1 MATGMS
7 KAKARRNS
15 KTKARA
21 SRAKLGLPAK
31 AGKRRPHNIM
41 HDKNGDY
48 TAAPFVARPRDDSPE
63 PKAYMMTH
71 EVKLGDRIPVPT
83 GHHRK
88 EGLAKIA
95 SMKRGAV
102 RVSGST
108 STTAP
113 RYISHD
119 LGLVRYF
126 CDRIVVRYLGAVKT
140 VMSDPFVFD
149 RMATHFVNGLVE
161 V

>member
-7 KAKARRNS
+7 KAKGRRNS

-48 TAAPFVARPRDDSPE
+48 VAAPFVARPKDTGPE

-71 EVKLGDRIPVPT
+71 EVKVGDRLPVPT
-83 GHHRK
+83 SHVRRD
-88 EGLAKIA
+88 GLAKIA
-95 SMKRGAV
+95 SMKRG
-102 RVSGST
+102 T
-108 STTAP
+108 KN
-113 RYISHD
+113 
-119 LGLVRYF
+119 L
-126 CDRIVVRYLGAVKT
+126 
-140 VMSDPFVFD
+140 SDPFIFD
-149 RMATHFVNGLVE
+149 RMATHFVNGLVD

>member
-48 TAAPFVARPRDDSPE
+48 VAAPFVARHKDIGPE

-71 EVKLGDRIPVPT
+71 EVKVGDRLPVPT
-83 GHHRK
+83 GHVRR

-95 SMKRGAV
+95 SMKR
-102 RVSGST
+102 SSK
-108 STTAP
+108 S
-113 RYISHD
+113 
-119 LGLVRYF
+119 L
-126 CDRIVVRYLGAVKT
+126 
-140 VMSDPFVFD
+140 SDPFVFD